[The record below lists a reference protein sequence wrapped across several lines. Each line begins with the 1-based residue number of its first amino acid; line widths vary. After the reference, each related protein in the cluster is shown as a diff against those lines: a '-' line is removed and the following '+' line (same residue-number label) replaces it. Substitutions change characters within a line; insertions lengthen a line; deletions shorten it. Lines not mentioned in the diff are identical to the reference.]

1 MFGNSYGVCTAC
13 ASIALAFAVS
23 AGDAVGAETYS
34 LVHAIGNSENVAA
47 KGLTKAECE
56 TRKSELKKVAEA
68 LGTYNERTGRG
79 SITCLPDSLYN

>member
-1 MFGNSYGVCTAC
+1 MYEFSGGVRSAC
-13 ASIALAFAVS
+13 ALIMLACTVS

-34 LVHAIGNSENVAA
+34 LVHAIGNTESIAA
-47 KGLTKAECE
+47 KGLTKVECE
-56 TRKSELKKVAEA
+56 ARKSELKKVAEA